1 MTRALDQDGVDAII
15 LGTKDEEALEINK
28 KDRQYLRRE
37 KEGVLHDEES
47 TMILDILSAS
57 ISGKEDGWRFSDGSV
72 EFVAPMVDDEF
83 LKRIKNGEITFSAG
97 SSIEAR
103 VRAIQSRPNMRLKT
117 ERSIVRVL
125 NFFSPKK

>member
-1 MTRALDQDGVDAII
+1 MTRPLDQDGVDAII

-28 KDRQYLRRE
+28 KDRKYLRRE

-47 TMILDILSAS
+47 TMILDILSAR
-57 ISGKEDGWRFSDGSV
+57 ISGREDGWRFSDGSV
-72 EFVAPMVDDEF
+72 EFVAQMVDDEF

-103 VRAIQSRPNMRLKT
+103 VQTIQSRPNMRLKT